1 MKELHDGTTVSLD
14 TPTKMVDGKRYLLSQ
29 EEIDAKAAE
38 EVADVAKR
46 LTILPKQ
53 LRKATA
59 NDTITV
65 DGVEYQCNADTSM
78 AILGLIRML
87 EELNDPDYTVQY
99 KGVNGFHDRTLA
111 QLKVAGLQVGN
122 YQNKAFAAEKTTSE
136 EVANGT
142 LTTLDEVT
150 ARYNEL
156 MSA

>member
-1 MKELHDGTTVSLD
+1 MKDLHDGTSVSLD

-29 EEIDAKAAE
+29 EEIDAKTAE
-38 EVADVAKR
+38 EAADVANK
-46 LTILPKQ
+46 LAILPKQ
-53 LRKATA
+53 LRKAT
-59 NDTITV
+59 TETIITV

-87 EELNDPDYTVQY
+87 EELNDANYTVQY
-99 KGVNGFHDRTLA
+99 KGVNGFFDRTLA

-142 LTTLDEVT
+142 IT
-150 ARYNEL
+150 NEGQLKTRFNQL
-156 MSA
+156 MA